1 MRTFGDLVCPRTVR
15 HHVLLRDGALVL
27 TGSLLVALCAK
38 IQLPALPVPFT
49 LQPFAVL
56 LVGAALGSRRGAL
69 AMIAYLLEGAVGL
82 PVFALPGAGPATFVG
97 PTAGYL
103 LAFPAAAFVVGSL
116 AQRGWDRRFPTA
128 VAALAA
134 GEVVILAS
142 GFAWLALFVG
152 VDRAFVTG
160 VAPFLPGDFL
170 KVLLAAVALP
180 AAWRWLRRLDPR
192 SDAD

>member
-1 MRTFGDLVCPRTVR
+1 
-15 HHVLLRDGALVL
+15 
-27 TGSLLVALCAK
+27 
-38 IQLPALPVPFT
+38 
-49 LQPFAVL
+49 
-56 LVGAALGSRRGAL
+56 
-69 AMIAYLLEGAVGL
+69 
-82 PVFALPGAGPATFVG
+82 
-97 PTAGYL
+97 

-142 GFAWLALFVG
+142 GFAWLAIFVG
-152 VDRAFVTG
+152 VDRALETG
-160 VAPFLPGDFL
+160 VVPFLAGDFL

-180 AAWRWLRRLDPR
+180 VAWRWLRRLDPR